1 MKYEIT
7 ISIICACLIAPI
19 RTASVLGLIPQHM
32 ESHYKNVTSYE
43 PSKRSILNASHRLD
57 NYIKRSVEFRKYAG
71 LGSDEVSENDFGTLD
86 DLDSGENYEEDPVYD
101 QSSDMGGT
109 HGDQLESESL
119 QEQDTEFSD
128 SETSGDRTSESEYDS
143 YPEIEQEIESESD
156 PETSSGSSSSCR
168 ALNKMCNSVSIDFS
182 SEKADSYF
190 DIPYCN
196 DNISYGDDGIELRVS
211 NQCSTTLIYKSTF
224 KYGLIEG
231 KIKAAPNSGSV
242 TAFIL
247 IDDDSMDEIDF
258 EWLGKDP
265 SSVQSM
271 YFNNG
276 NPTDEGPQY
285 HPCSSAN
292 DASSEFVNY
301 AIELLPHAVNW
312 YVDNELVRSVE
323 RESDSS
329 FPANANNLRFGVWDG
344 SGVSDWAGSGDHDQT
359 ISKAY
364 FKSIE
369 ITEYCFE

>member
-1 MKYEIT
+1 
-7 ISIICACLIAPI
+7 
-19 RTASVLGLIPQHM
+19 M
-32 ESHYKNVTSYE
+32 ESLFKNDTSYG
-43 PSKRSILNASHRLD
+43 PSKRSILSSSHRLD
-57 NYIKRSVEFRKYAG
+57 NYIKKSVEFRKYVG
-71 LGSDEVSENDFGTLD
+71 LDSDEVDENDLGHLQ
-86 DLDSGENYEEDPVYD
+86 DLESGESYEEDPVSG
-101 QSSDMGGT
+101 QSSEMDENNS
-109 HGDQLESESL
+109 DQLESESL
-119 QEQDTEFSD
+119 KEQNTEFSD
-128 SETSGDRTSESEYDS
+128 SGTSGDRINDSEYDS
-143 YPEIEQEIESESD
+143 YPEIEQEYEPESDSESD
-156 PETSSGSSSSCR
+156 SETSLESSSGCR
-168 ALNKMCNSVSIDFS
+168 TLNKKCNSVSIDFS
-182 SEKADSYF
+182 SETADSYF

-196 DNISYGDDGIELRVS
+196 DNISYGDEGIELRVS

-224 KYGLIEG
+224 KYGLVEG
-231 KIKAAPNSGSV
+231 IIKAAPNSGSV

-247 IDDDSMDEIDF
+247 LDDDSKDEIDF

-271 YFNNG
+271 FFING
-276 NPTDEGPQY
+276 IPANEGPQY
-285 HPCSSAN
+285 HPSSSAS
-292 DASSEFVNY
+292 DTSTEFVNY

-329 FPANANNLRFGVWDG
+329 FPANANNFRFGVWDG